1 MGGFVFVIGTRPD
14 MIKMA
19 PLILECQSRD
29 MNIEVI
35 HAGQHYDLNMDQIF
49 VDGLKLP
56 KLTHRLLDTEEVRGK
71 TPSWI
76 FNRIYT
82 RMYAYLYEKRGY
94 WIVSVYGDTWS
105 ALACALASQKLGFRV
120 AHIEAGLRSYDLTM
134 PEEGAR
140 VQMDAISDVL
150 FPPTK
155 TQAQILKD
163 EGVRGQSYQCGNL
176 IVDALALIRPVE
188 DGFRGYDRFAV
199 MTLHRPENVDNIGR
213 LREALRF
220 VEQTARR
227 DDLHVMWP
235 VHPRAA
241 KQLKNLNFEF
251 PEHIH
256 QSPPV
261 GYATMVSMLRRCTVV
276 FTDMSHRHTGRV
288 SASNQHRRIDVHVPR
303 CIRIHLRLPG
313 SFFVL
318 LDQKIPA
325 EPIVGTHRI
334 VLYAGERVW
343 SLFVSGLVN
352 LFGSVNERRD
362 AFGRHTSNV
371 SESFFET
378 AFELGE
384 EIFGYFN
391 NTGSLVFFQYS
402 THIIVGL
409 QDS

>member
-276 FTDMSHRHTGRV
+276 FTDSGGLQEE
-288 SASNQHRRIDVHVPR
+288 A
-303 CIRIHLRLPG
+303 CILGKKCWTLR
-313 SFFVL
+313 
-318 LDQKIPA
+318 KN
-325 EPIVGTHRI
+325 T
-334 VLYAGERVW
+334 ERP
-343 SLFVSGLVN
+343 
-352 LFGSVNERRD
+352 
-362 AFGRHTSNV
+362 
-371 SESFFET
+371 ET
-378 AFELGE
+378 MELGANVLVDVGGQ
-384 EIFGYFN
+384 IFGEHKETWEHPY
-391 NTGSLVFFQYS
+391 GSDVAIKIADALYRES
-402 THIIVGL
+402 IP
-409 QDS
+409 